1 MKTTKEVK
9 EILLTGFDKKLDS
22 LRACEGWY
30 RVNKNYKNEIDLDFW
45 ENKRRICRETILK
58 GVEGLVEGE
67 KTPLKRFEELLDKFF
82 ISECR
87 ARAWRVTKD
96 KENEFLSL
104 EKEKACKKIILKE
117 IGELI
122 EVEGE

>member
-30 RVNKNYKNEIDLDFW
+30 RVNENYKNEIDLDFW

-96 KENEFLSL
+96 KENEFLPL